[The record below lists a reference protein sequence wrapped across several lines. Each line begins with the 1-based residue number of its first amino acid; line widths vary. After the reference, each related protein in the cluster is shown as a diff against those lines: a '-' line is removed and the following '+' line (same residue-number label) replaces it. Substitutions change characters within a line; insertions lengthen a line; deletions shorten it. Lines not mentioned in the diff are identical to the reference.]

1 MTSRPVPNLPELS
14 LTTPAH
20 LKGPAMAHE
29 SDSQIL
35 CGLVVDQLD
44 ELDKTDADQ
53 QADQDD

>member
-1 MTSRPVPNLPELS
+1 
-14 LTTPAH
+14 
-20 LKGPAMAHE
+20 MAHE